1 MLQDG
6 AFVGLKERLLRLYD
20 DLPFHDHPLWKGV
33 LGHELT
39 LDQVLSAE
47 CQHFVRSRA
56 GRSLREV
63 AMKEAQAGADE
74 ELFEA
79 ILETYLDECTD
90 KDGPSHLDLIER
102 LLTMGGISVE
112 QVHATQPTPANSAA
126 IALYA
131 DISRR
136 GVECHM
142 LGAGFVEHYYS
153 KLSGRIY
160 DAYTGKYGMTD
171 AQAETYRIHGPVD
184 AVHADRAF
192 RILDRAAARTGESVI
207 ELAVRDAFVA
217 TSLHY
222 DGMLHAATNQLRY
235 WSGEP

>member
-1 MLQDG
+1 
-6 AFVGLKERLLRLYD
+6 VGLKERLLRLYD
-20 DLPFHDHPLWKGV
+20 DLPFHYHPLWKAV
-33 LGHELT
+33 LAGDLT
-39 LDQVLSAE
+39 FDQVLAAE
-47 CQHFVRSRA
+47 RQHFVRSRA
-56 GRSLREV
+56 GRSLREI
-63 AMKEAQAGADE
+63 AMREARAGQDE
-74 ELFEA
+74 RLFEA

-90 KDGPSHLDLIER
+90 KGGPSHLDLIER
-102 LLTMGGISVE
+102 LLTMGGLTKAE
-112 QVHATQPTPANSAA
+112 VHATLPTPANSAA
-126 IALYA
+126 IALYG

-153 KLSGRIY
+153 KLSLQIY
-160 DAYTGKYGMTD
+160 QSYVDKYGMTD
-171 AQAETYRIHGPVD
+171 EQAETYRIHGPVD

-192 RILDRAAARTGESVI
+192 RILDTAAAHLGESVI

-235 WSGEP
+235 WSGEK